1 MDPTTTK
8 RIDRYFYSTTEKLGQ
23 GAFGSVY
30 IGHDVDNKQKLYAI
44 KVIPVAIIQTD
55 PSLQESLMNE
65 MQVMKLLNHP
75 NITHCFDV
83 LSSSNNHYF
92 ILEFCSGGT
101 LSSYLKK
108 RGKIPEAEALT
119 ILIQILKGYHEMLK
133 LGIIHRDLKPDNILV
148 HEGVFKLA
156 DFGFARCVENFSKDL
171 LKSLV
176 GTPLYMAPQ
185 ILQQQEYST
194 KSDLWSIALIY
205 YEMLFQKTPWDAK
218 TQYDLVN
225 KILKQP
231 VNFPNDVKISE
242 ESKSFILGAL
252 KVEEQARL
260 SWDEVF
266 SHPLFNDCFGE
277 KRRRTTLQEKAMNYQ
292 SMLKSKII
300 EKNIDLFKLFQIID
314 KNNNNQLEMNEFAEL
329 MKKLDERI
337 TREQI
342 EFIYNTIDEDGNNS
356 ISLFEFRKWLTI
368 TTPVQNQDVNVQLNL
383 QRNQSLPN
391 QGGVSPP
398 KNQGSHPGTQMN
410 FNNGNYDNQNFITSP
425 VSKQQQNN
433 YPFPMPNIPPNQMQ
447 GSQGFGQ
454 ISPMQGSPSP
464 MQGSQG
470 FGQVPP
476 NYNQGPPQNYNQGPP
491 QNYNQ
496 GYMNPQQNYNQPYN
510 MSQQSPFNHS
520 QQPPPFGYQTQPPI
534 PYNPYG
540 SQQQFIQPHPC
551 GYGPDIHSSAQ
562 PGYNQYNPNFQ
573 QNPQGLNYIPMQMQG
588 PNMQGQGKSFEC
600 LTQLR
605 NYLHETNSKVDILF
619 NIARGNNPGTDLDKN
634 QFKWFLQIIKLP
646 IINSMSDSDLDAVFW
661 EFDLDKDGKISFFE
675 FKRLILN
682 I

>member
-44 KVIPVAIIQTD
+44 KVIPVAIIKTD

-75 NITHCFDV
+75 NITHCYDV

-92 ILEFCSGGT
+92 ILEYCSGGT

-156 DFGFARCVENFSKDL
+156 DFGFAKCVENFSKDL

-218 TQYDLVN
+218 TQYELVN

-231 VNFPNDVKISE
+231 VSFPPDVKISE

-252 KVEEQARL
+252 KVEEQARF

-266 SHPLFNDCFGE
+266 AHPLFNDCFGE
-277 KRRRTTLQEKAMNYQ
+277 KRRRTTLKEKAVNYQ

-329 MKKLDERI
+329 MKKLDEKI

-356 ISLFEFRKWLTI
+356 ISLYEFRKWLTVS
-368 TTPVQNQDVNVQLNL
+368 TPVQNQEPNLQINL
-383 QRNQSLPN
+383 QRNQSLSN
-391 QGGVSPP
+391 QGGISPA
-398 KNQGSHPGTQMN
+398 KNQGN
-410 FNNGNYDNQNFITSP
+410 FGNYDNQNYMTSP
-425 VSKQQQNN
+425 VSKQTHYQASNQMQNQMAN
-433 YPFPMPNIPPNQMQ
+433 MPPNQMQ
-447 GSQGFGQ
+447 GSQGFVQG
-454 ISPMQGSPSP
+454 SPMQGSPSP
-464 MQGSQG
+464 IQGSQG
-470 FGQVPP
+470 FGQ
-476 NYNQGPPQNYNQGPP
+476 GPQ

-496 GYMNPQQNYNQPYN
+496 GYMPPQQPYNQPPYN
-510 MSQQSPFNHS
+510 IPQQLPFNHS
-520 QQPPPFGYQTQPPI
+520 QQPPPFGYQSQPPM
-534 PYNPYG
+534 PYNPYA

-551 GYGPDIHSSAQ
+551 GYGQDMYSTAQ

-573 QNPQGLNYIPMQMQG
+573 PNPQGLNYIPMQMQG
-588 PNMQGQGKSFEC
+588 PNMQGRNTEC
-600 LTQLR
+600 LMLLR
-605 NYLHETNSKVDILF
+605 KYMHDTKSNVETLF
-619 NIARGNNPGTDLDKN
+619 NLARGNNPGPDLDKI
-634 QFKWFLQIIKLP
+634 QFKWLLQIINLP
-646 IINSMSDSDLDAVFW
+646 IFQSMSDSDFDAVFW
-661 EFDLDKDGKISFFE
+661 EFDLDKDGKISFTE